1 MSGPFSAFGCLTSKY
16 DGVYAQSQIPIFV
29 ITETNPSHI
38 IDKTRTLYLVS
49 SSNTPPT
56 ILDMKIIAILKK
68 IMRSR
73 DYSVPQSEGEK
84 ERSYGTWPRARGD
97 EAKKASSDLSY
108 VVVTIRTG
116 VKPYVDSRA
125 KMKSTL
131 GLSIQMYDAVSMIK
145 KLSEGRQ
152 IDDEIPLWKAT
163 MAMDYQ
169 TFNQNPEYYLM
180 KIMDYYGSHDIYGN
194 QNW

>member
-1 MSGPFSAFGCLTSKY
+1 MKGIILTLLCFSTFGCLTSKY

-38 IDKTRTLYLVS
+38 IDKTRTVYFVD

-56 ILDMKIIAILKK
+56 ILDRKIIAIFKK

-73 DYSVPQSEGEK
+73 DYSILDKGKSEF
-84 ERSYGTWPRARGD
+84 
-97 EAKKASSDLSY
+97 SSDLSY
-108 VVVTIRTG
+108 IGVTIRTG
-116 VKPYVDSRA
+116 NKPYVDLRA
-125 KMKSTL
+125 KMKSIFGL
-131 GLSIQMYDAVSMIK
+131 GIQMYDAINMMK
-145 KLSEGRQ
+145 KFSEGKQ

-180 KIMDYYGSHDIYGN
+180 RIMDHYGSHDIYGN